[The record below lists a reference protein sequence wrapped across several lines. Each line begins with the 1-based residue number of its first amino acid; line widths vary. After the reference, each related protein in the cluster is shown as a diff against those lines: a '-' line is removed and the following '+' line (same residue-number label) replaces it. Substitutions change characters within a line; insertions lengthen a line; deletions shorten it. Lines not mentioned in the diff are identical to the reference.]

1 MQNSRVFSAYVVV
14 DQGAAHMFELAQLA
28 EKDPEFY
35 KYLQENDRELLE
47 FNATHGS
54 NAKMD
59 DEDDV
64 MDEADDEEGEGSEE
78 DELPILTTDMLKTWQ
93 SALLEVSLF
102 PSIIQSLPT

>member
-1 MQNSRVFSAYVVV
+1 
-14 DQGAAHMFELAQLA
+14 
-28 EKDPEFY
+28 
-35 KYLQENDRELLE
+35 
-47 FNATHGS
+47 
-54 NAKMD
+54 MD